1 MSHWGILLKLLPQS
15 LNGVSIAKAN
25 QFLPTSPWDGVALHC
40 CSNCIV
46 YNVPFGFFLLL
57 PFTMCVF
64 AWQSSNQIALFC
76 FFYHIQTYCSWLA
89 PLLLQLPSLGEE
101 KYTAVSAKHCQ
112 TLQGCNVYP
121 LSFFF
126 GTKHWWLEVWQNSF
140 IHLFFFWSFCSCEIL
155 PCSSETDQAC
165 GNWTRQCRWRD
176 FPSIGHYATTMPWWQ
191 SQTMKSEI
199 WCSTNGFLPFKCGI

>member
-1 MSHWGILLKLLPQS
+1 MVS
-15 LNGVSIAKAN
+15 LSQK
-25 QFLPTSPWDGVALHC
+25 PTSSCLRLLGKALLY
-40 CSNCIV
+40 IV
-46 YNVPFGFFLLL
+46 VRIALFPMYHWVVSTL
-57 PFTMCVF
+57 TMCVF

-76 FFYHIQTYCSWLA
+76 FFYRIQTYCSWLA

-121 LSFFF
+121 L
-126 GTKHWWLEVWQNSF
+126 N
-140 IHLFFFWSFCSCEIL
+140 FFWDKTWVARGLTEFFHSPVSFGSFCSCEIL

>member
-1 MSHWGILLKLLPQS
+1 
-15 LNGVSIAKAN
+15 
-25 QFLPTSPWDGVALHC
+25 
-40 CSNCIV
+40 
-46 YNVPFGFFLLL
+46 
-57 PFTMCVF
+57 MCVF

-140 IHLFFFWSFCSCEIL
+140 IHLFFFGAFAAVKSSRVPVKQTRHAETEQGNAGGEI
-155 PCSSETDQAC
+155 
-165 GNWTRQCRWRD
+165 
-176 FPSIGHYATTMPWWQ
+176 
-191 SQTMKSEI
+191 
-199 WCSTNGFLPFKCGI
+199 FLPLATMLRPCLGGNHRLWNLRFGVQPMASCHSNVVSKDCTHGKDKEFNFLIHLHQVVQVDPGMTGKESSSWMAVFPP